1 MPKRND
7 VPTSA
12 YRLLLKNGV
21 TFNHLAS
28 RVPYLKRLGIDC
40 VSVSS
45 VFDTRDAGNGRR
57 SFDPTMLDRKSGGEQ
72 GFARLI
78 RSLEKAGMSLLIDI
92 NPNQIP
98 ASHENSWWRSLLE
111 WGRDAKYAGYFDIE
125 WSSRLTLPVL
135 ERPLA
140 EELDNGSISLV
151 FDTAA
156 NALGIS
162 YAHNLYPLSPSS
174 YEKVLQGLDSE
185 LARQFREA
193 AADSQPF
200 YPDQFHENLRAIYGR
215 SSVSDRLA
223 LADHLNRL
231 TVDTSSLKKVLLE
244 QHWILTTIAD
254 ARKQL
259 TYRHSYD
266 SLYSVGA
273 NVKNPDV
280 FNDFHK
286 TALELI
292 KLSAVSGFRV
302 NQIDGLADPAGYL
315 KHLRQAAGGGAY
327 IVTDKIFRNGE
338 VPPEEWSV
346 DGTAG
351 YEFIA
356 VASNVLVNHAQLPVL
371 EQAHA
376 TIAATERSRE
386 NHYRDAKHA
395 ILHKKFAPELNALAR
410 FLLKFSPAD
419 IDELEI
425 RRVISETITELPV
438 FRTYSSDRHD
448 HYTVILQ
455 TAGIKRATLPPTIY
469 DEFDTRYQQLSAA
482 VMAQAVEESYR
493 YDRGP
498 ISLDEITVF
507 SADAK
512 RPVEA
517 FHRHMAQKATTMPLG
532 MNATSFSYA
541 TKFGEDARMRLLALT
556 EAPAIWVQCVSDW
569 RVRFAEN
576 VKMIEGSL
584 VPHPET
590 EWLIYQTMAAIW
602 PPQLHLDD
610 QKSLLAVQD
619 ELSGFVI
626 RAIREMRK
634 DAFWTEVN
642 RPYEMAV
649 AEYISSVFL
658 DRTFL
663 MEFADR
669 MRPFWVAG
677 AVNSLSQTVLKM
689 TTPGMPVIQTGSE
702 TWDFSLSQ
710 TGAPDDIGFE
720 KLNAQLN
727 YAEQSPFANLLADWH
742 SGALKQRII
751 TIHLRLR
758 QQYPE
763 LFLRGDYIPLKVS
776 GIYSDHLLA
785 FLRRNESNSCIVAVP
800 RLPFEAVSKFQEPFM
815 PIPAWGDTAMHMPE
829 TISSAVFQNVL
840 TGETISPGDTLL
852 AAEAMR
858 DFSTATLIAS
868 SISFN

>member
-45 VFDTRDAGNGRR
+45 VFDTSDAGNGRR
-57 SFDPTMLDRKSGGEQ
+57 SFDPTTLDRKSGGEQ

-78 RSLEKAGMSLLIDI
+78 RALENAGISLLIDI

-98 ASHENSWWRSLLE
+98 ASYENPWWRSLLE
-111 WGRDAKYAGYFDIE
+111 WGKDAKYAKYFDVD
-125 WSSRLTLPVL
+125 WSSRLSLPVL
-135 ERPLA
+135 ERPLV
-140 EELDNGSISLV
+140 EELDNSAISLV

-156 NALGIS
+156 NVLGIS
-162 YAHNLYPLSPSS
+162 HAQNLYPLSPPS
-174 YEKVLQGLDSE
+174 YATVLQGLDSE
-185 LARQFREA
+185 LANQFREA
-193 AADSQPF
+193 AAKAQPSH
-200 YPDQFHENLRAIYGR
+200 PDQFHENLRVIYGR
-215 SSVSDRLA
+215 SSVSNRLA

-231 TVDTSSLKKVLLE
+231 TVDISSLKKVLTE
-244 QHWILTTIAD
+244 QHWILMTIAD
-254 ARKQL
+254 ARKHL

-273 NVKNPDV
+273 NVEDPDV

-315 KHLRQAAGGGAY
+315 KQLRHATGSNAY
-327 IVTDKIFRNGE
+327 IVTDKIFLNGE
-338 VPPEEWSV
+338 VQSEEWDV

-356 VASNVLVNHAQLPVL
+356 VASNVLVNHAQLPTL

-376 TIAATERSRE
+376 TVAGVERSRE

-395 ILHKKFAPELNALAR
+395 ILHKKLAPELNALAR
-410 FLLKFSPAD
+410 FLLQFSPAD

-425 RRVISETITELPV
+425 RRAISETITELPV
-438 FRTYSSDRHD
+438 FRTYPSDRQD
-448 HYTVILQ
+448 HHTMILQ
-455 TAGIKRATLPPTIY
+455 TAGITRSTLPPKIY

-498 ISLDEITVF
+498 ISVDEITVF

-517 FHRHMAQKATTMPLG
+517 FHTHMAQKAAMMPLG

-556 EAPAIWVQCVSDW
+556 ESPANWIQCVTDW
-569 RVRFAEN
+569 RIRFAQN
-576 VKMIEGSL
+576 VKMIEGAL

-619 ELSGFVI
+619 ELTGFVI

-649 AEYISSVFL
+649 ADYIGSVFL

-669 MRPFWVAG
+669 MRPYWVAG

-710 TGAPDDIGFE
+710 TGAPDDAGFE
-720 KLNAQLN
+720 KLSAQLN
-727 YAEQSPFANLLADWH
+727 YAEQSPFTNLLADWH

-763 LFLRGDYIPLKVS
+763 LFLRGDYIPLQIS

-785 FLRRNESNSCIVAVP
+785 FLRRNESSSCIVAVP
-800 RLPFEAVSKFQEPFM
+800 RLPYEAVSKFQEPFM
-815 PIPAWGDTAMHMPE
+815 PIPAWGDTTIHVPE

-840 TGETISPGDTLL
+840 TGETILPGDALL
-852 AAEAMR
+852 AADAMR
-858 DFSTATLIAS
+858 DFSTATLIAD
-868 SISFN
+868 

>member
-1 MPKRND
+1 MPNRNK

-21 TFNHLAS
+21 NFNHLAS

-45 VFDTRDAGNGRR
+45 VFDTNDAGNGRR

-78 RSLEKAGMSLLIDI
+78 QSLEKAGMSLLIDI

-98 ASHENSWWRSLLE
+98 ASHENAWWSSLLE
-111 WGRDAKYAGYFDIE
+111 WGKDAKYAKYFDVD
-125 WSSRLTLPVL
+125 WRSQLSLPVL

-140 EELDNGSISLV
+140 EEIENESISLV
-151 FDTAA
+151 FDTTA
-156 NALGIS
+156 NTLGLS
-162 YAHNLYPLSPSS
+162 HSDNLYPLSPSS
-174 YEKVLQGLDSE
+174 YTNVLKGLDSE
-185 LARQFREA
+185 LAEQFREA
-193 AADSQPF
+193 ASDAQPL
-200 YPDQFHENLRAIYGR
+200 YPDQFHENLRIIYGQ
-215 SSVSDRLA
+215 SSVSNRLG

-231 TVDTSSLKKVLLE
+231 STDITSLKKILAE
-244 QHWILTTIAD
+244 QHWILTTVAN
-254 ARKQL
+254 ARKYL
-259 TYRHSYD
+259 PYRHSYD

-273 NVKNPDV
+273 NVENPDV

-292 KLSAVSGFRV
+292 KLGAVRGFRV
-302 NQIDGLADPAGYL
+302 NQIDGLANPAGYL
-315 KHLRQAAGGGAY
+315 KQLRHAVGSDAY
-327 IVTDKIFRNGE
+327 IVTDKIFLNGE
-338 VPPEEWSV
+338 IQSGEWSV

-356 VASNVLVNHAQLPVL
+356 VTANVLIDHAQRPTL
-371 EQAHA
+371 EHAHA
-376 TIAATERSRE
+376 TMAGVERSQE
-386 NHYRDAKHA
+386 NHYRGAKYA
-395 ILHKKFAPELNALAR
+395 ILHKKFAPELNALGN
-410 FLLKFSPAD
+410 LLLPFASED

-425 RRVISETITELPV
+425 RRVVSETITELPV
-438 FRTYSSDRHD
+438 FRTYSNDRHD
-448 HYTVILQ
+448 HYTVILE
-455 TAGIKRATLPPTIY
+455 TAGIKRSDLPPRIY
-469 DEFDTRYQQLSAA
+469 NEFDTRYQQLSAA
-482 VMAQAVEESYR
+482 VMAQAIEESYR

-512 RPVEA
+512 QPVEA
-517 FHRHMAQKATTMPLG
+517 FHAHMTQKAQTMPLG

-556 EAPAIWVQCVSDW
+556 EAPAIWIQCVSDW
-569 RVRFAEN
+569 RIRFAEN
-576 VKMIEGSL
+576 VKMIEGAL

-610 QKSLLAVQD
+610 QKSLSAVQE
-619 ELSGFVI
+619 ELTGFVI

-642 RPYEMAV
+642 RPYEMAI
-649 AEYISSVFL
+649 ADYISGIFL
-658 DRTFL
+658 DRAFL

-669 MRPFWVAG
+669 MKPYWVTG

-689 TTPGMPVIQTGSE
+689 TTPGIPVIQTGSE

-720 KLNAQLN
+720 KLSTQLN
-727 YAEQSPFANLLADWH
+727 YAEQSPFVNLLADWH
-742 SGALKQRII
+742 SGALKQRVI
-751 TIHLRLR
+751 TMHLRLR
-758 QQYPE
+758 QRYPE
-763 LFLRGDYIPLKVS
+763 LFLQGDYIPLQVS
-776 GIYSDHLLA
+776 GINSDHLLA

-800 RLPFEAVSKFQEPFM
+800 RLPFEAVSKFHEPFM
-815 PIPAWGDTAMHMPE
+815 PLPAWGDTTIHLPE
-829 TISSAVFQNVL
+829 MRSAVFENIL
-840 TGETISPGDTLL
+840 TGETISPSDALL
-852 AAEAMR
+852 AAEVMR
-858 DFSTATLIAS
+858 DFSTATLIAK
-868 SISFN
+868 

>member
-1 MPKRND
+1 MPKRHD

-21 TFNHLAS
+21 TFNHLVS

-40 VSVSS
+40 ISVSS
-45 VFDTRDAGNGRR
+45 VFDTSDAGNGRR
-57 SFDPTMLDRKSGGEQ
+57 SFDPTTLDRKSGGEQ
-72 GFARLI
+72 GFAKLI
-78 RSLEKAGMSLLIDI
+78 RALEKAGMSLLIDI
-92 NPNQIP
+92 NPNQVP
-98 ASHENSWWRSLLE
+98 ASYENLWWRSLLE
-111 WGRDAKYAGYFDIE
+111 WGKNAKYAKYFDVD
-125 WSSRLTLPVL
+125 WSSRLSLPVL
-135 ERPLA
+135 ERPLV

-151 FDTAA
+151 FDTTV
-156 NALGIS
+156 NVLGIS
-162 YAHNLYPLSPSS
+162 HAHNLYPLSPSS
-174 YEKVLQGLDSE
+174 YEKVLQGLDGE
-185 LARQFREA
+185 LADEFREA
-193 AADSQPF
+193 AANARPF
-200 YPDQFHENLRAIYGR
+200 DPDQFHENLRIIYGQ
-215 SSVSDRLA
+215 SSVSNRLS
-223 LADHLNRL
+223 LADHLNGL
-231 TVDTSSLKKVLLE
+231 TADISSLKKVLTE

-254 ARKQL
+254 ARKHL

-266 SLYSVGA
+266 SLYSVGT

-302 NQIDGLADPAGYL
+302 NQIDGLADPAEYL
-315 KHLRQAAGGGAY
+315 KQLRQAAGRDAY
-327 IVTDKIFRNGE
+327 IVTDKIFLNGE
-338 VPPEEWSV
+338 VQSEEWSV

-356 VASNVLVNHAQLPVL
+356 ITSNVLADHKQLPTL

-376 TIAATERSRE
+376 TIAGVERSRE

-395 ILHKKFAPELNALAR
+395 ILHKKFAPELSALAS
-410 FLLKFSPAD
+410 FLLQFAPAD

-425 RRVISETITELPV
+425 GRAISETITELPV
-438 FRTYSSDRHD
+438 FRVYSTERSD
-448 HYTVILQ
+448 HYTAILQ
-455 TAGIKRATLPPTIY
+455 TAGIKRAALPPKVY

-498 ISLDEITVF
+498 ISVDEITVF

-512 RPVEA
+512 QPVGA
-517 FHRHMAQKATTMPLG
+517 FHAHMAQKAGTMPLG

-556 EAPAIWVQCVSDW
+556 EAPAIWIQCVSDW
-569 RVRFAEN
+569 RIRFAGN
-576 VKMIEGSL
+576 VKMIEGAL

-610 QKSLLAVQD
+610 QKSLMAVQE
-619 ELSGFVI
+619 ELTGFVI
-626 RAIREMRK
+626 RAIRELRK

-649 AEYISSVFL
+649 VEYIRSVFL
-658 DRTFL
+658 DRAFL

-669 MRPFWVAG
+669 MKPYWVAG

-689 TTPGMPVIQTGSE
+689 TTPGIPVVQTGSE

-710 TGAPDDIGFE
+710 TGSPDDIGFE
-720 KLNAQLN
+720 KLSTQLN
-727 YAEQSPFANLLADWH
+727 YAEQSPLVNLLADWH

-763 LFLRGDYIPLKVS
+763 LFLEGDYIPLQVS
-776 GIYSDHLLA
+776 GIYSDHLVA

-800 RLPFEAVSKFQEPFM
+800 RLPFDAVAKFQEPFM
-815 PIPAWGDTAMHMPE
+815 PIPTWGDTAIHLPE
-829 TISSAVFQNVL
+829 MRSAAMFQNIL
-840 TGETISPGDTLL
+840 TGETILSGDTLL

-858 DFSTATLIAS
+858 DFSTATLIAE
-868 SISFN
+868 